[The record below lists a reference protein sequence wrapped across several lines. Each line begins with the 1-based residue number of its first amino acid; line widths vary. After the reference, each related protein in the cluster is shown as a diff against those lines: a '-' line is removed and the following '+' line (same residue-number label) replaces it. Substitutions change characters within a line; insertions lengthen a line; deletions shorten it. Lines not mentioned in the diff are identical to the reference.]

1 MLYDFWVFSHSI
13 GLHFYAIPTIVLA
26 VATLAIG
33 LGHHHNQKKR
43 DEKFEDQLKEKLEGE
58 EA

>member
-13 GLHFYAIPTIVLA
+13 GLHFYALPTIALVA
-26 VATLAIG
+26 VGVVTG
-33 LGHHHNQKKR
+33 VCHQVRQKKR
-43 DEKFEDQLKEKLEGE
+43 DRDFEEQLKEKLEGK